1 MPVVPFCGSGYPLLG
16 SKLLAKSSFLS
27 FLANITTVKE
37 CPMTQINALIDIV
50 GPSHVLTG
58 GECEKYS
65 SDWFKLYPFTPLAV
79 VRPANVHQVSEI
91 VK

>member
-1 MPVVPFCGSGYPLLG
+1 
-16 SKLLAKSSFLS
+16 
-27 FLANITTVKE
+27 
-37 CPMTQINALIDIV
+37 MTQINALIDIV